1 MRPFR
6 PGGGAMTRR
15 LRTAV
20 FLFSLASA
28 AAPLSLPAAD
38 LTAVVEGTVVDQ
50 DGRPLPRARVR
61 VLPPSDATAA
71 STVSGTDGFT
81 DDSGH
86 FRLTSIAGCRI
97 EASLTGFRTAAVD
110 CAAGELRV
118 ELAVAAI
125 QETVVVT
132 ATRTGAPAGQVGV
145 STTTFTADDIARRQ
159 NPVVADLLRA
169 TPGAAVIQTGGPGG
183 VTGLF
188 VRGGESNYNTVL
200 VDGIPVNEPGG
211 TFNFNTLTTEN
222 VERLE
227 IVRGANSAL
236 FGSDAM
242 SSVVQLFTAR
252 GAGRATSAPSVT
264 AQLDGGSYGTTH
276 ASVSA
281 GGAAGRFDYSLGA
294 ARFSTDNRVPNGGF
308 EHTTASANVGTPL
321 GSRATLRGVLRAELG
336 TSGTP
341 GQTAYGRPDLDAFY
355 EHHDVVGG
363 VTFDQ
368 QVTRAF
374 RQRATYSLST
384 SRQASTNLL
393 EDAPYTPSYEGRVS
407 PFEWFDFTFDS
418 RTTLRRHYASY
429 QGDWH
434 VANSGQHGDHRVTI
448 LADWNGERARLD
460 DRMSGDRTNAS
471 RDNVGAAVQH
481 QLLWRRLSTAVG
493 ARVERNENFGTAVVP
508 RGSAVLVLHD
518 GTGRVGSTRLR
529 AAAGLGIKEPTVLQT
544 FSTSPYFMGNPDLQP
559 ERSRALEAGLEQ
571 RLAGDRVKLDATWF
585 DSRYRN
591 IIGLRSTGGY
601 NSEYFNIGL
610 TRARGAELGAE
621 LAPISALRVRAGYTF
636 VDSAIVESTSEFSPV
651 FAVGQWAFRRPR
663 HSGFMQVAWTWQ
675 RLSADV
681 LGTAIGRFVDSD
693 FSSLEPSILEN
704 PGRTTWDARASFKV
718 TAKVSGLL
726 ALDNLTNRNYQE
738 PLGYY
743 ALRRAVRAG
752 VRVAF

>member
-6 PGGGAMTRR
+6 PAGRAMTRR
-15 LRTAV
+15 LRSAV
-20 FLFSLASA
+20 FVLTTIGAYSA
-28 AAPLSLPAAD
+28 PIAAFAAD
-38 LTAVVEGTVVDQ
+38 LTGLVVDQ
-50 DGRPLPRARVR
+50 HGRPLPRVLVR
-61 VLPPSDATAA
+61 LVTPSDASAR
-71 STVSGTDGFT
+71 GTGSLVEVFT
-81 DDSGH
+81 DD
-86 FRLTSIAGCRI
+86 AGGFALPVVPGCQV
-97 EASLTGFRTAAVD
+97 EAALAGFRSTTVPCQASGTMRIQLQVAP
-110 CAAGELRV
+110 V
-118 ELAVAAI
+118 E
-125 QETVVVT
+125 ETVVVT
-132 ATRTGAPAGQVGV
+132 ATRTGVPSSQLGT
-145 STTTFTADDIARRQ
+145 SSTTFTADDIRRRQ
-159 NPVVADLLRA
+159 ATRVSDLLRS
-169 TPGAAVIQTGGPGG
+169 TPGAMVLQTGGPGG

-200 VDGIPVNEPGG
+200 VDGIPLNEPGG
-211 TFNFNTLTTEN
+211 TFNFNTLSTEN
-222 VERLE
+222 IERLE

-242 SSVVQLFTAR
+242 SSVVQLFTVR
-252 GAGRATSAPSVT
+252 GAGRTTAAPSVT

-276 ASVSA
+276 ASASVS
-281 GGAAGRFDYSLGA
+281 GATGRLDYSFGA

-308 EHTTASANVGTPL
+308 DNTTASANVGTSL
-321 GSRATLRGVLRAELG
+321 GSRATLRAVLRAQLG

-355 EHHDVVGG
+355 EHDDTVGG

-374 RQRATYSLST
+374 RQRATYSLSA

-393 EDAPYTPSYEGRVS
+393 EDAPYTPSFEGRVS
-407 PFEWFDFTFDS
+407 PFEWYDFTFDS

-481 QLLWRRLSTAVG
+481 QMLWRRLSTAVG

-518 GTGRVGSTRLR
+518 GAGRVGSTRLR

-585 DSRYRN
+585 DNRYRN

-621 LAPISALRVRAGYTF
+621 LAPISALRVRVGYTF

>member
-1 MRPFR
+1 MRPSR
-6 PGGGAMTRR
+6 PGGRAMSRR

-20 FLFSLASA
+20 CLVSLAS
-28 AAPLSLPAAD
+28 LSTPFSLSAAD
-38 LTAVVEGTVVDQ
+38 LRVEGTVVDQ

-61 VLPPSDATAA
+61 VLPPLDAGAA
-71 STVSGTDGFT
+71 SAVAGTDGFT
-81 DDSGH
+81 DDSGR
-86 FRLTSIAGCRI
+86 FNLTALSSCRV
-97 EASLTGFRTAAVD
+97 EASLSGFRTASID
-110 CAAGELRV
+110 CSTQTLRLELV
-118 ELAVAAI
+118 VAPI

-132 ATRTGAPAGQVGV
+132 ATRTGVPTGQLGV
-145 STTTFTADDIARRQ
+145 SSTTFTAEDIARRQ
-159 NPVVADLLRA
+159 ARSVTDLLRS
-169 TPGAAVIQTGGPGG
+169 TPGAMVLQTGGPGG

-222 VERLE
+222 IERLE

-252 GAGRATSAPSVT
+252 GAGRATAAPSVT
-264 AQLDGGSYGTTH
+264 AQIDGGSYGTMH
-276 ASVSA
+276 ASASA
-281 GGAAGRFDYSLGA
+281 AGAAGRLDYSLGA

-308 EHTTASANVGTPL
+308 DNTTASANIGTTI
-321 GSRATLRGVLRAELG
+321 GANATLRGVVRAELG
-336 TSGTP
+336 TTGTP

-355 EHHDVVGG
+355 EHREVLGG

-374 RQRATYSLST
+374 RQRATYSLSA

-407 PFEWFDFTFDS
+407 PFEWYDFTFDS
-418 RTTLRRHYASY
+418 RTALRRHYASY

-434 VANSGQHGDHRVTI
+434 VASGGRGGDHRITVVG
-448 LADWNGERARLD
+448 DWNGERARLD
-460 DRMSGDRTNAS
+460 NRMTGDRTDAS
-471 RDNVGAAVQH
+471 RDNFGAAVQH
-481 QLLWRRLSTAVG
+481 QMLWRRLSTAVG
-493 ARVERNENFGTAVVP
+493 GRVERNENFGVAFVP
-508 RGSAVLVLHD
+508 RGSAVLVLHE
-518 GTGRVGSTRLR
+518 GTGRIGSTRLR
-529 AAAGLGIKEPTVLQT
+529 GAAGLGIKEPTVLQT
-544 FSTSPYFMGNPDLQP
+544 FSTSPYFSGNPDLQP

-585 DSRYRN
+585 DNRYRN

-621 LAPISALRVRAGYTF
+621 IAPVSALRVRAGYTF

-663 HSGFMQVAWTWQ
+663 HSGFVQAAWTWQ
-675 RLSADV
+675 RLTADV
-681 LGTAIGRFVDSD
+681 IGTGIGRFVDSD

-704 PGRTTWDARASFKV
+704 AGRTTWDARVSYRVLPKV
-718 TAKVSGLL
+718 TALL
-726 ALDNLTNRNYQE
+726 SVDNLTNRNYQE

-743 ALRRAVRAG
+743 ALQRAVRAG
-752 VRVAF
+752 LRVAF

>member
-1 MRPFR
+1 MLFLR
-6 PGGGAMTRR
+6 PGGRAMTRR

-20 FLFSLASA
+20 FFFSLASA
-28 AAPLSLPAAD
+28 STPLPLIAAD
-38 LTAVVEGTVVDQ
+38 GRDLVGGTVVDQ

-61 VLPPSDATAA
+61 VLPGLDAATASA
-71 STVSGTDGFT
+71 VAGADGFT
-81 DDSGH
+81 DDTGRFS
-86 FRLTSIAGCRI
+86 LTSVAGCRV
-97 EASLTGFRTAAVD
+97 EASLTGFKTASVP
-110 CAAGELRV
+110 CASGDLRV
-118 ELAVAAI
+118 ALAVAPI
-125 QETVVVT
+125 QETVIVT
-132 ATRTGAPAGQVGV
+132 ATRTGVPAGQVGV
-145 STTTFTADDIARRQ
+145 ATTTFTADDIARRQ
-159 NPVVADLLRA
+159 SPRVSDLLRS
-169 TPGAAVIQTGGPGG
+169 TPGAAIIQTGGPGG

-242 SSVVQLFTAR
+242 SSVVQLFTVR
-252 GAGRATSAPSVT
+252 GAGRATTAPSVT

-281 GGAAGRFDYSLGA
+281 AGAAGRLDYSVGA
-294 ARFSTDNRVPNGGF
+294 ARFSTDNRVQNSGF
-308 EHTTASANVGTPL
+308 DNTTASANVGTTL
-321 GSRATLRGVLRAELG
+321 GARATLRGVMRAELG

-341 GQTAYGRPDLDAFY
+341 GQTAYGRPDLDASY

-368 QVTRAF
+368 QVSRAF
-374 RQRATYSLST
+374 RQRATYSLSA
-384 SRQASTNLL
+384 SHQASTNLL
-393 EDAPYTPSYEGRVS
+393 EDAPYTPSFEGRVS
-407 PFEWFDFTFDS
+407 PFEWSDFTFDS

-434 VANSGQHGDHRVTI
+434 VANSGRGGDHRITV

-460 DRMSGDRTNAS
+460 NRMSGDTTKAS

-529 AAAGLGIKEPTVLQT
+529 GAAGLGIKEPTVLQS
-544 FSTSPYFMGNPDLQP
+544 FSTSPYYKGNPDLQP
-559 ERSRALEAGLEQ
+559 ERSRALEVGVEQ
-571 RLAGDRVKLDATWF
+571 RLAGDRAKLDATWF
-585 DSRYRN
+585 DNRYRN

-621 LAPISALRVRAGYTF
+621 LAPVSAVHLRAGYTF
-636 VDSAIVESTSEFSPV
+636 VDSAIVESTSAFSPV

-663 HSGFMQVAWTWQ
+663 HSGFVQAAWTWQ

-681 LGTAIGRFVDSD
+681 VGTAIGRFVDSD

-704 PGRTTWDARASFKV
+704 AGRTTWDARASVRV
-718 TAKVSGLL
+718 TSKVSGQL
-726 ALDNLTNRNYQE
+726 AIDNLTNRNYQE
-738 PLGYY
+738 PLGYD
-743 ALRRAVRAG
+743 ALPRAVRVG

>member
-6 PGGGAMTRR
+6 PGGRAMTRR

-20 FLFSLASA
+20 FLFSLASFST
-28 AAPLSLPAAD
+28 PLSLSAAD
-38 LTAVVEGTVVDQ
+38 SRAVVGGTVVDQ

-61 VLPPSDATAA
+61 VLHALDAAAA
-71 STVSGTDGFT
+71 SAVSGTDGFS
-81 DDSGH
+81 DDRGRFS
-86 FRLTSIAGCRI
+86 LTAVAGCRV
-97 EASLTGFRTAAVD
+97 EASLTGFRTASVP
-110 CAAGELRV
+110 CGAGEVRV
-118 ELAVAAI
+118 ELAVAPI
-125 QETVVVT
+125 QETVIVT
-132 ATRTGAPAGQVGV
+132 ATRTDAPAGQVGV
-145 STTTFTADDIARRQ
+145 SSTTFTADDIVRRQ
-159 NPVVADLLRA
+159 ATRVSDLLRS
-169 TPGAAVIQTGGPGG
+169 TPGAMVVQTGGPGG

-188 VRGGESNYNTVL
+188 VRGGESSYNTVL
-200 VDGIPVNEPGG
+200 VDGIPLNEPGG

-222 VERLE
+222 LERLE

-242 SSVVQLFTAR
+242 SSVVQLFTRR
-252 GAGRATSAPSVT
+252 GTGRATAAPSVT

-281 GGAAGRFDYSLGA
+281 AGAAGRLDYSVGA
-294 ARFSTDNRVPNGGF
+294 ARFSTDNRVPNSGF
-308 EHTTASANVGTPL
+308 DNTTASANVGTAL
-321 GSRATLRGVLRAELG
+321 GSRATLRGVFRAELG
-336 TSGTP
+336 KSGTP

-363 VTFDQ
+363 VTVDQ
-368 QVTRAF
+368 QLTSAF
-374 RQRATYSLST
+374 RQRATYSLSA

-393 EDAPYTPSYEGRVS
+393 EDAPYTPSFEGRVS
-407 PFEWFDFTFDS
+407 PFEWYDFTFDS

-434 VANSGQHGDHRVTI
+434 LASGGRGGDHRITV

-460 DRMSGDRTNAS
+460 NRMSGDQTKAS

-518 GTGRVGSTRLR
+518 GSGRVGSTRLR
-529 AAAGLGIKEPTVLQT
+529 AAAGLGIKEPTVLQS
-544 FSTSPYFMGNPDLQP
+544 FSTSPYYRGNPDLQP
-559 ERSRALEAGLEQ
+559 ERSRALEVGFEQ
-571 RLAGDRVKLDATWF
+571 RLAGDRAKLDATWF
-585 DSRYRN
+585 DNRYRN

-621 LAPISALRVRAGYTF
+621 VAPISAVRVRAGYTF
-636 VDSAIVESTSEFSPV
+636 VDSAIVESTSAFSPV

-663 HSGFMQVAWTWQ
+663 HSGFVQAAWTWQ

-681 LGTAIGRFVDSD
+681 IGTAIGRFVDSD
-693 FSSLEPSILEN
+693 FSSLEPGILEN
-704 PGRTTWDARASFKV
+704 SGRTTWDARASLKV
-718 TAKVSGLL
+718 TSKVSGQL
-726 ALDNLTNRNYQE
+726 AIDNLTNRKYQE
-738 PLGYY
+738 PLGYQ
-743 ALRRAVRAG
+743 ALQRAVRVG